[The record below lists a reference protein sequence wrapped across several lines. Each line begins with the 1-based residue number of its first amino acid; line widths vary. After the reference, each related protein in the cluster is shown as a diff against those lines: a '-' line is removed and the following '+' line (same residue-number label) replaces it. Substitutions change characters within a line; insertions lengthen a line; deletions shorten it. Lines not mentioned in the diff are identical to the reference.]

1 MINSIYKALID
12 NNENLAK
19 VIEGLTGKTDP
30 IQYDYRSYIG
40 ISHDSNN
47 KYLTYRQLLE
57 LDFENDIYKLT
68 LEVFEYDEKVSH
80 ASINIQAKS
89 LSYFIG
95 KINIEFNY
103 PDERYKR
110 PILYNYDL
118 YLNNANNLLAQI
130 KYFQNEV
137 NKI

>member
-1 MINSIYKALID
+1 MIKSIYKALID
-12 NNENLAK
+12 NNENLTK

-68 LEVFEYDEKVSH
+68 LEVFEYDEKVPNT
-80 ASINIQAKS
+80 SITIQGKS
-89 LSYFIG
+89 LSSFIQ
-95 KINIEFNY
+95 KIEYEFCY
-103 PDERYKR
+103 EEDKIKR
-110 PILYNYDL
+110 VLLHNYDL
-118 YLNNANNLLAQI
+118 YLDNANKLLSQI
-130 KYFQNEV
+130 KEFQNEV